1 MLNLLS
7 IVWVFAVCLGTTAL
21 APELGL
27 YWWLGYLLGINV
39 ATFGLYAVDKF
50 LAGKGLRRV
59 PELYLH
65 LVALAGGTPLAYV
78 AQQSLRHKTVK
89 GSFRRVFWLTVVVQ
103 VLALIGLLVYWLT
116 SEG

>member
-7 IVWVFAVCLGTTAL
+7 IVWVFLVCLVSTAL

-27 YWWLGYLLGINV
+27 YWWLGYVFGINI
-39 ATFGLYAVDKF
+39 ATFGLYAIDKF
-50 LAGKGLRRV
+50 LAGKAFSRV

-65 LVALAGGTPLAYV
+65 LAALAGGTPMAYL

-89 GSFRRVFWLTVVVQ
+89 ASFRRVFWLTVGLQ
-103 VLALIGLLVYWLT
+103 VLAIIGLLVYWLT
-116 SEG
+116 SDS